1 MVSNALPFVT
11 RLWWTFRWEVNTSG
25 LPECRFAF
33 SSSLPPGYWPFNIV
47 SKDSTTTLFL
57 VIKSGKV
64 VMLRCASCTP
74 RNNRS
79 ISIITPIFML
89 KETSRQALQKPFIF
103 SSRLSQSWCLIAFFS
118 SASVWKA
125 DFLWQLWPN
134 WRDAPKIEC
143 HDAPEICMFDFQ
155 NFQIHS
161 CEQNVS
167 SHFYGVQMHDNTEIN
182 CVLRTILLAFHV
194 RYIQEIFSII
204 QQFCLC
210 LRFLHL

>member
-11 RLWWTFRWEVNTSG
+11 RLWWTFRWELNTSG

-33 SSSLPPGYWPFNIV
+33 SSSLPPGYGPFNIV

-103 SSRLSQSWCLIAFFS
+103 SSRLSQSWCLIAFFLVLQYERLIFYDS
-118 SASVWKA
+118 FDQIEEMLRKSNVMMLRKSVCLISRIFRSTAVSK
-125 DFLWQLWPN
+125 
-134 WRDAPKIEC
+134 
-143 HDAPEICMFDFQ
+143 MF
-155 NFQIHS
+155 H
-161 CEQNVS
+161 
-167 SHFYGVQMHDNTEIN
+167 
-182 CVLRTILLAFHV
+182 L
-194 RYIQEIFSII
+194 IFTACRCTII
-204 QQFCLC
+204 QKLTVCYAPYC
-210 LRFLHL
+210 